1 MSFRLDLADVHIVD
15 CCFSLAPKPFFSNF
29 GAIVTFAILGTFI
42 ASIVTGILVYLG
54 GLVFLMYKLP
64 FVECLTFGA
73 LISATDPVTVLSIF
87 QELGTDMN
95 LYALVFGESV
105 LNDAM
110 AISLYR
116 TMSTLNS
123 HEPSNQ
129 NFFMIIVRFLETFVG
144 SMSSGVGVGFT
155 SALISSTIFVLHS

>member
-1 MSFRLDLADVHIVD
+1 M
-15 CCFSLAPKPFFSNF
+15 
-29 GAIVTFAILGTFI
+29 
-42 ASIVTGILVYLG
+42 
-54 GLVFLMYKLP
+54 
-64 FVECLTFGA
+64 
-73 LISATDPVTVLSIF
+73 

-105 LNDAM
+105 LNDAVSICVSGSGKRICLNILLLTLFTFFFPWFSYISVSGMSKM
-110 AISLYR
+110 AISLYRFDSIAFSCLLPLVFEMLLVLSYIFFNSINNFYSR

-144 SMSSGVGVGFT
+144 SMSSGQYKLYLFFT
-155 SALISSTIFVLHS
+155 ALSLFNAFHWLLGLR